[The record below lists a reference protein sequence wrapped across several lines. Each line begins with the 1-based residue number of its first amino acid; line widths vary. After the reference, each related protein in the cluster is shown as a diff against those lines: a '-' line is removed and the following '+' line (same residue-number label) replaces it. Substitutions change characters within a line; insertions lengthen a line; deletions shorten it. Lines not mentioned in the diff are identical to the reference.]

1 MTDSQFSPKQIEA
14 NRRNAARS
22 SGPATPQG
30 KAVARMNAAKHGV
43 LARQTLIPGEDAEEL
58 AELETALAR
67 QLRPAGATEEE
78 LFGEIVSG
86 FWRLRRLRQAE
97 AAVFAE
103 ELRGQRRRSSKSSDA
118 ADPRPHG
125 IDRATIELGAAFQAA
140 CDTLG
145 RLDRYETSILHRTKL
160 ALAELK
166 RMRTAR
172 EEEQDWEA
180 QAGAVGVVNWPD

>member
-145 RLDRYETSILHRTKL
+145 PLRDLHPPPH
-160 ALAELK
+160 
-166 RMRTAR
+166 
-172 EEEQDWEA
+172 
-180 QAGAVGVVNWPD
+180 QAGAGGAEEDADGKGGGTGLGGAGWRGWGRELA